1 MSDLVTI
8 TRIAVGGEG
17 VGRLSD
23 GRVVFVP
30 RTAPGDRIRLRE
42 GSLQRHRNFARAEV
56 GAIVESGP
64 GRVAPPCPHYVHD
77 HCGGCQLQHLAYD
90 EQLKAKRAIVGDTLR
105 RIGKLK
111 IEDPE
116 IVEALDE
123 WRYRSKFSMAA
134 KGGEGAAKAV
144 GLHPYDRPNFVFP
157 LADCHITDFRL
168 MALWRE
174 LRSRLALL
182 PQPLTRLTLRLDRE
196 GRRHIIAESAGEPWL
211 NGEDL
216 RGKLVG
222 SVDGEVVC
230 WWQPVDGAARVVA
243 GPATGFPATAFE
255 QVNAGMGIITRRWAV
270 EQLGDVRSQTVW
282 DLYGGIGDTAALLVE
297 RGASVVSVDVD
308 EKAVSWGRAR
318 LPAARFIA
326 ARAEDVLPSLP
337 VPHAVVVNPPR
348 AGLHWDISL
357 RLTSDPVPKLVY
369 ISCDPATL
377 ARDLQRLNVN
387 YVVKEVRAFDLFPQ
401 TAHVETVAVLEAA

>member
-1 MSDLVTI
+1 VTDLVTI
-8 TRIAVGGEG
+8 TGIAVGGDG

-30 RTAPGDRIRLRE
+30 RAVPGDRIHLRE
-42 GSLQRHRNFARAEV
+42 GSLKRLRTFARAEV
-56 GAIVESGP
+56 GEVVEAGP

-90 EQLKAKRAIVGDTLR
+90 GQLSAKRAIVGDTLR
-105 RIGKLK
+105 RIGKLQV
-111 IEDPE
+111 EDPE
-116 IVEALDE
+116 VVEALEE
-123 WRYRSKFSMAA
+123 WRYRSKISMAV
-134 KGGEGAAKAV
+134 KSAV

-174 LRSRLALL
+174 LRSRLSLL
-182 PQPLTRLTLRLDRE
+182 PQPLTRLTLRLDRDA
-196 GRRHIIAESAGEPWL
+196 RRHIIAESAGEPWL
-211 NGEDL
+211 HAEEL
-216 RGKLVG
+216 RATLAGN
-222 SVDGEVVC
+222 VDGEVVC
-230 WWQPVDGAARVVA
+230 WWQPVDGAARVMA

-255 QVNAGMGIITRRWAV
+255 QVNPGMGILARRWAV
-270 EQLGDVRSQTVW
+270 EQLGDVRGQTVW
-282 DLYGGIGDTAALLVE
+282 DLYGGVGDTAALLVAG
-297 RGASVVSVDVD
+297 GANVVSVDAD
-308 EKAVSWGRAR
+308 EKAVSWGRSR

-348 AGLHWDISL
+348 AGLHWDVAL
-357 RLTSDPVPKLVY
+357 RLTGEPVPKLVY

-377 ARDLQRLNVN
+377 ARDLGRLNVN
-387 YVVKEVRAFDLFPQ
+387 YTVKHVRAFDLFPQ
-401 TAHVETVAVLEAA
+401 TAHVETVAVLAAA